1 MLVDN
6 MKNLLGSSVGLYIKA
21 ANFHWNVEGPNFPEY
36 HEFFGEYYADIYGTI
51 DTIAEYIRALDS
63 YTPASL
69 KRFSELSL
77 IQDQTMQQP
86 APGMFQELF
95 NDNATM
101 LSFLNSTFDVA
112 IGERQQGIANFIAE
126 RIDAHQKHQ
135 WMIRSILKSTASL

>member
-6 MKNLLGSSVGLYIKA
+6 MKTLLGSSVSLYIKA
-21 ANFHWNVEGPNFPEY
+21 ANFHWNVEGPDFPQY

-69 KRFSELSL
+69 KRFQELSL

-86 APGMFQELF
+86 PTGMFQELF

-112 IGERQQGIANFIAE
+112 TGERQQGIANFIAE

-135 WMIRSILKSTASL
+135 WMIRIILKSTASL

>member
-6 MKNLLGSSVGLYIKA
+6 MKTLLGSSVSLYIKA
-21 ANFHWNVEGPNFPEY
+21 ANFHWNVEGPDFPQY

-69 KRFSELSL
+69 KRFQELSL

-86 APGMFQELF
+86 P
-95 NDNATM
+95 T
-101 LSFLNSTFDVA
+101 
-112 IGERQQGIANFIAE
+112 
-126 RIDAHQKHQ
+126 
-135 WMIRSILKSTASL
+135 

>member
-6 MKNLLGSSVGLYIKA
+6 MKTLLGSSVSLYIKS
-21 ANFHWNVEGPNFPEY
+21 ANFHWNVEGPDFPEY
-36 HEFFGEYYADIYGTI
+36 HEFFGEYYADVYGTI

-69 KRFSELSL
+69 KRFQELSF
-77 IQDQTMQQP
+77 IPDQTMQQ
-86 APGMFQELF
+86 APMGMFQELF
-95 NDNATM
+95 NDNATFI
-101 LSFLNSTFDVA
+101 SFLNSTFDVA
-112 IGERQQGIANFIAE
+112 TGERQQGIANFIAE